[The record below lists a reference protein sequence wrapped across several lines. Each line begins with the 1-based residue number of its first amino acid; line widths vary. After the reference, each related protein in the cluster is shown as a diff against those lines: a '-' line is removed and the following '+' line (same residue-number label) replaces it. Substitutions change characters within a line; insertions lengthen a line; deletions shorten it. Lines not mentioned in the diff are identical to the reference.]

1 MEQLQ
6 ATLARGLSVWDY
18 GPLMGAGAGVHAA
31 MPGAPDE
38 DAAHAGIR
46 RAHDDAFYAVKT
58 RLHQKLLG
66 RIDLAAAEN
75 LPPDQLREQLAA
87 LLGRLIEEESL
98 PVNGSERRQLIAEL
112 QNEILGLG
120 PLEPLL
126 ADPEV
131 SEIMVNGAGRVYVER
146 AGRIEL
152 TPVRFNDDDH
162 VRKIIDRIVSRIG
175 RRIDEA
181 SPMADARLPDGS
193 RVNAVIPPI
202 ALDGPALSIRR
213 FAVTPLRMD
222 DLVGFRT
229 LTLEMAEFLAG
240 LVRAKVNI
248 VVSGGTGSGKTT
260 LLNILSGF
268 IPARERILTI
278 EDTAELQMQ
287 QPHVVRMETRP
298 ANIEGRGEI
307 SMRALVRNSLRM
319 RPDRIVLG
327 EVRGAEVVDMLQ
339 AMNTGH
345 EGSLTTIHANSAR
358 EALLRL
364 ENLIGIAGGSLPP
377 RAMRQQIS
385 AAIQVVI
392 QTARLADGTRK
403 VTSLHEITGMEGDVI
418 SSHEIFAF
426 EQTGISA
433 EGRVEGQFRATGVRP
448 LLADR
453 LARFGIALREGLFDP
468 QRFDA
473 DRIEQARPEPKR
485 PQT

>member
-6 ATLARGLSVWDY
+6 ATLARGLSAWDY
-18 GPLMGAGAGVHAA
+18 GPLVGGRAGAAA
-31 MPGAPDE
+31 AGGASGRDAGPGAE
-38 DAAHAGIR
+38 SR

-75 LPPDQLREQLAA
+75 LPPEQLREQLAA

-98 PVNGSERRQLIAEL
+98 PVNGNERRALITEL

-126 ADPEV
+126 ADPAI

-146 AGRIEL
+146 SGRIEL
-152 TPVRFNDDDH
+152 TAVRFNDDDH

-229 LTLEMAEFLAG
+229 LTLEMAEFLSG

-268 IPARERILTI
+268 IPTNERILTI

-364 ENLIGIAGGSLPP
+364 ENLIGIAGGNLPP

-403 VTSLHEITGMEGDVI
+403 VTSLHEITGMEGEVI
-418 SSHEIFAF
+418 SSAEIFAF
-426 EQTGISA
+426 EQTGITA
-433 EGRVEGQFRATGVRP
+433 DGRVEGHFRATGVRP

-453 LARFGIALREGLFDP
+453 LARFGIQLGESLFDP
-468 QRFDA
+468 SRL
-473 DRIEQARPEPKR
+473 QA
-485 PQT
+485 